1 MKIEIK
7 CDDEILVLSDEDLDN
22 DNFVD
27 LYIKKFGDDNN
38 EIGVTVLVDELLCAI
53 QAFNQQRFL
62 RLKRDKLLSE

>member
-27 LYIKKFGDDNN
+27 LYIKKDDNK
-38 EIGVTVLVDELLCAI
+38 EIEVTVSVDELSCAVR
-53 QAFNQQRFL
+53 AFNKQRFL

>member
-7 CDDEILVLSDEDLDN
+7 CYDDEVLVLSDEDLDN

-27 LYIKKFGDDNN
+27 LYIKKDDNK
-38 EIGVTVLVDELLCAI
+38 EIEVTVSVDELLCAVR
-53 QAFNQQRFL
+53 AFNQQRFL